1 MKRMYRSIA
10 VTVLAAL
17 MALPMAVRAEDKTE
31 ISKVEVTANQ
41 AFKIDEA
48 FRSYVGEKVSESVKR
63 IKDGLIFKAKVN
75 GADDILLTV
84 KDVKLY
90 KSNDKICE
98 EGELVWPFKQTGS
111 KFEYDP
117 AESPNKIEVE
127 LAFEKQNDSTKYSFS
142 DSIELMNGG
151 KKISLA
157 KSKSKPGNISLFID
171 NSVYRKFLFIK
182 TVGVKGL
189 KISGEAGAFKPECN
203 VDINV
208 AQNPKVNDLIS
219 QNGDKQV
226 QFELAAGFSEY
237 ALFGL
242 NPTSTRKEYLAM
254 DKNLI
259 TFGLD
264 PKNKADALL
273 TKLAMYTA
281 QANKKIPYIHA
292 NDKIV
297 STNETVDLYSLVDA
311 ARDDVKDENAEINKK
326 KIKIERIEKEG
337 DPNPVRVDEPTQ
349 AKLPEGSYTIAF
361 EYTGEDGRTESVKAT
376 LKVEKANPLPPPQPP
391 IPAPQ
396 PPVPAP
402 QPPVPAPQPKQQ
414 EKTGNAYFD
423 LGRYNLPTCPD
434 SKNNQC
440 AKAGSGAKKDD
451 VPNTAAAAIN

>member
-31 ISKVEVTANQ
+31 ISTVEVTANQ

-63 IKDGLIFKAKVN
+63 TKEGLVFKAKVN
-75 GADDILLTV
+75 NGADTVNFTV
-84 KDVKLY
+84 KGVKLS
-90 KSNDKICE
+90 KPNGNICE
-98 EGELVWPFKQTGS
+98 GDELVWPFKQTGS

-117 AESPNKIEVE
+117 AESPNKVEVE
-127 LAFEKQNDSTKYSFS
+127 LAFEKGEDSAKYSFS
-142 DSIELMNGG
+142 DSIELMNGN

-157 KSKSKPGNISLFID
+157 KSKSEPGNISLSIE

-182 TVGVKGL
+182 SAGVKGF
-189 KISGEAGAFKPECN
+189 KILGEAGDFKPECN
-203 VDINV
+203 VDIDV
-208 AQNPKVNDLIS
+208 GKKLTGTDLIS
-219 QNGDKQV
+219 PNNDKQV
-226 QFELAAGFSEY
+226 QFELDNGNSEY

-273 TKLAMYTA
+273 TKLAMYAA

-361 EYTGEDGRTESVKAT
+361 EYMGEDDRADSVKAT
-376 LKVEKANPLPPPQPP
+376 LKVEKANQLPHPK
-391 IPAPQ
+391 
-396 PPVPAP
+396 PPVPDP